1 MIPLTDDL
9 PTQQRGFHALAL
21 NFVRLERS
29 SPNIW
34 LGYVFRHPI
43 CLNLKASKKACH
55 KVLTVNK
62 KCSNILDFDTEIFEN
77 IRHFQEFC
85 DMFHRWQT
93 IETILSKETTIF
105 KQVHQM
111 LNELALFSAS

>member
-1 MIPLTDDL
+1 MS
-9 PTQQRGFHALAL
+9 
-21 NFVRLERS
+21 LERS
-29 SPNIW
+29 SPNRW

-43 CLNLKASKKACH
+43 CLNLKPSKLTYH
-55 KVLTVNK
+55 KVLTVDE

-105 KQVHQM
+105 KQIHQM
-111 LNELALFSAS
+111 LNELALFSASLVEVVKEYDQKTLTC